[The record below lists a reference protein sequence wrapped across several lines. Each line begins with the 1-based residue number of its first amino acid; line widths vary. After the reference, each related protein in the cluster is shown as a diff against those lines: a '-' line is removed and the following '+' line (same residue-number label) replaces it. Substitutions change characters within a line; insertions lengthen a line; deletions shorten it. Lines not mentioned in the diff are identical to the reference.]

1 MTQIG
6 QMNADN
12 LFISLYICGH
22 LPNLCHLRAILLF
35 HLATRFHLF
44 PRGDNG

>member
-12 LFISLYICGH
+12 LFISLYICVL
-22 LPNLCHLRAILLF
+22 LPNLRYLRAIYIV
-35 HLATRFHLF
+35 
-44 PRGDNG
+44 